1 MKKNRATNTCSTI
14 LYVIKIPNREE
25 RMKQG
30 IKKKKQSEDIM
41 AENIPKQTKERYQP
55 KIQEAQLTLHRI
67 NTKYSRFRQM
77 PQKPLKSQDKEKI
90 LKATKGKAQRMV
102 PEAITSTS
110 GDSVS

>member
-1 MKKNRATNTCSTI
+1 
-14 LYVIKIPNREE
+14 
-25 RMKQG
+25 
-30 IKKKKQSEDIM
+30 M

-110 GDSVS
+110 GDSVSWGSGGLWYGLGIFTRAELPSLSTRVLANSSFLCSFA